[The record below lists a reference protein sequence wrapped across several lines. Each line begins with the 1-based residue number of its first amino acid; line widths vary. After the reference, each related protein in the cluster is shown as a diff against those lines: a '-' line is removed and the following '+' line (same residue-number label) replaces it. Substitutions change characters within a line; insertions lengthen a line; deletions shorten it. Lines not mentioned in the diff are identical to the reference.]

1 MHDRPC
7 RVLVVDD
14 DQALRENLAE
24 CLEDEGYAVDQARDG
39 AEAMARLLRPDPPQV
54 VVLDLMMPGV
64 GGRELVAAIRNHPG
78 LGELRLVVVTGR
90 SAADLGALPGVDAVL
105 EKPFGLGQLLVEVG
119 RACGRR

>member
-1 MHDRPC
+1 MRDRPI

-54 VVLDLMMPGV
+54 VVLDLLMPGL
-64 GGRELVAAIRNHPG
+64 GGRELVAAIRSHPG

-90 SAADLGALPGVDAVL
+90 SAAELGALPGVDAVL
-105 EKPFGLGQLLVEVG
+105 EKPFALGQLLGEVEKG
-119 RACGRR
+119 RAGR